1 MEHAGT
7 FITGLSAK
15 LQSVMTSPILP
26 QRAAKSTVSRVPCPE
41 YSVHYFPSA
50 KDSGNAIKSQILRLS
65 YDD

>member
-26 QRAAKSTVSRVPCPE
+26 PRAAKSTVSRVPCPE
-41 YSVHYFPSA
+41 YSHYFPSS
-50 KDSGNAIKSQILRLS
+50 KDSGNVTKARSCIFS